1 MPEAL
6 RRPRAWLLL
15 AVLLWTGYALG
26 VETVATVSRQTRP
39 VRNIR
44 QPSRWLPGTRHV
56 LLLEKFLADVDA
68 RVPARQKR
76 IAFSAP
82 GPPLS
87 DGLYQYLW
95 ASYLLPE
102 RDLVPPGAD
111 LSGLNVRYL
120 AAFRSRVD
128 DPRYKVVAR
137 FDDGILYRIRP

>member
-1 MPEAL
+1 M
-6 RRPRAWLLL
+6 
-15 AVLLWTGYALG
+15 T
-26 VETVATVSRQTRP
+26 VERQSRP

-56 LLLEKFLADVDA
+56 LLLEKFLEDVDA

-76 IAFSAP
+76 IAFLAP

-102 RDLVPPGAD
+102 RDLVPAGAD
-111 LSGLNVRYL
+111 LAGLKVRYL
-120 AAFRSRVD
+120 AAFRSRMD
-128 DPRYKVVAR
+128 DPRYKAVAQ
-137 FDDGILYRIRP
+137 FDDGVLYRIRR